1 MDRIHRSVN
10 ALSLGERGGVRELFE
25 YNFSGGTDHAQK
37 NLLPVCHRSICSCK
51 LTAFTATLNFSTY

>member
-25 YNFSGGTDHAQK
+25 YNFSGRNRPRAK
-37 NLLPVCHRSICSCK
+37 ESAARLPSFDLFV
-51 LTAFTATLNFSTY
+51 